1 MVTRSILHKITLAFH
16 IYSPCPSVF
25 CHLLQAMQGDD
36 HKWVGHCEYHPDV
49 NHLDIASHRQRIP
62 DTHETKKVNKI
73 ISSVN

>member
-49 NHLDIASHRQRIP
+49 NHLDIPCCGQRLGYS
-62 DTHETKKVNKI
+62 HETNKGI
-73 ISSVN
+73 